1 MILDNI
7 LSDDDDDDLTKRL
20 KNMIKYQAQRAYK
33 ETVIFNPIPGLGGY
47 TQMRQMFDSP
57 LAASRTMGELAEAMY
72 YLVATPLAYTTQSKD
87 EFYLNSEHVYQRGS
101 KKGSLKV
108 YKNWK
113 DVLPIIY
120 SIQKYNSYLQNDDF
134 YMGTK

>member
-47 TQMRQMFDSP
+47 TQMRQMFDFTISCIKNYGG
-57 LAASRTMGELAEAMY
+57 ASRSNVLSCS
-72 YLVATPLAYTTQSKD
+72 YTFSIYNTK
-87 EFYLNSEHVYQRGS
+87 QR
-101 KKGSLKV
+101 
-108 YKNWK
+108 
-113 DVLPIIY
+113 
-120 SIQKYNSYLQNDDF
+120 
-134 YMGTK
+134 